1 MTTKA
6 ELNIRD
12 VTLADA
18 AALATIYNPY
28 VAETIVTFEEEPVAV
43 ADMAS
48 RIEESRSSELPWL
61 VAECGGQVV
70 GYAHASKWKGRCAYR
85 YAVEIS
91 AYVGGSH
98 HGIGLGTKLY
108 TELFR
113 ILREQGIHTV
123 IGGIALPNPASVAL
137 HEKFGLVKVA
147 HFHEVGF
154 KFGQWVN
161 VGYWQ
166 RTL

>member
-1 MTTKA
+1 MMPT
-6 ELNIRD
+6 IRSASP
-12 VTLADA
+12 ADA
-18 AALATIYNPY
+18 EALATIYNPY
-28 VAETIVTFEEEPVAV
+28 LEETIVTFEEEPVAV

-61 VAECGGQVV
+61 VAECGGRVV
-70 GYAHASKWKGRCAYR
+70 GYAHAGKWKGRCAYR

-91 AYVGGSH
+91 AYIARSH
-98 HGIGLGTKLY
+98 HGMGIGFLLY

-137 HEKFGLVKVA
+137 HEKFGLRKVA

-154 KFGQWVN
+154 KFGQWVD

-166 RTL
+166 CTL